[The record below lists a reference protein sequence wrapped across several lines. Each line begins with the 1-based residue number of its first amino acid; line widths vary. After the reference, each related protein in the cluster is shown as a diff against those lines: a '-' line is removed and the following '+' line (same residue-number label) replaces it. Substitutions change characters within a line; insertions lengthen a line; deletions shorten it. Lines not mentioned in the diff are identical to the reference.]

1 MDSASYDS
9 PKPYN
14 QEEKSIQFETKSQKI
29 SLPMSAILTM
39 KENKTNPRTPI
50 NANLEK
56 QMTTVLNQIWEHNTS
71 NKNYQHKLKTTI
83 SYAKFYAPDSLGE
96 RKYVKVDQLR
106 KWIDRK
112 KPARKLLVL
121 ERHLT
126 IRRFG

>member
-56 QMTTVLNQIWEHNTS
+56 QMTTVLNQI
-71 NKNYQHKLKTTI
+71 
-83 SYAKFYAPDSLGE
+83 
-96 RKYVKVDQLR
+96 
-106 KWIDRK
+106 
-112 KPARKLLVL
+112 
-121 ERHLT
+121 
-126 IRRFG
+126 